1 MAIEPVRSSTEE
13 KPTREQLTVD
23 PVAAA
28 VTSRPANGAIDSSQ
42 QSEPELGEPQ
52 STSQALSHAEK
63 LLGLAAKL
71 CGVRRRSRSLPAQL
85 DFFVD
90 IWSLQVLQKK
100 VSFQRCREGGTM
112 LRPCQ
117 LVSLLGTVFLLL
129 GEVGDDDDD
138 DKHDDDND
146 LWGQLPIVCV

>member
-1 MAIEPVRSSTEE
+1 MYFFCYAGYPLRLTHRSGVLDRSHWFCEFTYSFPSSPILPPLPFDNRTSVLYKYEDMAIEPVSSSAEE

-71 CGVRRRSRSLPAQL
+71 GGVGRSL
-85 DFFVD
+85 
-90 IWSLQVLQKK
+90 
-100 VSFQRCREGGTM
+100 
-112 LRPCQ
+112 
-117 LVSLLGTVFLLL
+117 
-129 GEVGDDDDD
+129 
-138 DKHDDDND
+138 
-146 LWGQLPIVCV
+146 

>member
-1 MAIEPVRSSTEE
+1 MLYKYEDMAIEPVSSSAEE

-52 STSQALSHAEK
+52 STSQALSHALE

-90 IWSLQVLQKK
+90 IWSLHVLQEK
-100 VSFQRCREGGTM
+100 VSFQRCR
-112 LRPCQ
+112 
-117 LVSLLGTVFLLL
+117 
-129 GEVGDDDDD
+129 
-138 DKHDDDND
+138 
-146 LWGQLPIVCV
+146 